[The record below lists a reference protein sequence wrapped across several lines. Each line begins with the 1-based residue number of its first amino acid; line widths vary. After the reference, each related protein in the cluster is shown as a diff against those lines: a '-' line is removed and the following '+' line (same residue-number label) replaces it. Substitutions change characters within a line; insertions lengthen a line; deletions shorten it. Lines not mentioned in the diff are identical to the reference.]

1 MVGKNAELPH
11 QEQNQQ
17 FHHAG
22 LDLQASEF
30 EAYELLVIEFY
41 KVIEVGRKISSNDSI
56 NTSLKCLRFFP
67 RNISHWSYVF
77 YYLLFDNQ
85 RQIVR
90 QTKQA
95 IRKH

>member
-1 MVGKNAELPH
+1 LPH

-30 EAYELLVIEFY
+30 EAYELLVIDFY
-41 KVIEVGRKISSNDSI
+41 KVIEVGRKISSKDLI

-67 RNISHWSYVF
+67 RIFLTDYMHIIYYLIIKDKLSDKLSKPLENISVS
-77 YYLLFDNQ
+77 
-85 RQIVR
+85 
-90 QTKQA
+90 
-95 IRKH
+95 